1 MNVHFSY
8 KVNKTPD
15 IEKEINQQIEKLRK
29 RLQVF
34 RPELVHLKGIVEQNS
49 VREGFLVSL
58 NLRLPSGQMAAQ
70 EKAPTATTA
79 IKGTFD
85 DLVEQLTKH
94 KDHLRNQHKWPRWRR
109 VGRARPQPQ
118 VPFEETVAAVQAPT
132 VSSADISSYVNANL
146 SRLQRFVE
154 RELRYRESMEQLAP
168 EALTSS
174 EVINEAVAN
183 ALGDGMEKPERLALE
198 PWLYRLSMRAIDDL
212 SGRAGEGPAA
222 VPLQRNE
229 RAPNVRASDE
239 PQLQYHQPDEQL
251 IAQDIIPDRGTA
263 TPEDIA
269 ASDEMITL
277 VEAALLTAPRENR
290 EAFILNAVEGFT
302 VEEIAAIT
310 DRKPDQVRAQVHSAR
325 EHLRKALPIPNEF
338 RDKLLQHSRTA

>member
-49 VREGFLVSL
+49 MREGFLVSL

-79 IKGTFD
+79 IKGAFE
-85 DLVEQLTKH
+85 DLLEQLTKH
-94 KDHLRNQHKWPRWRR
+94 KDHLRSQHKWPRWRR
-109 VGRARPQPQ
+109 VGRTRPQPQ

-132 VSSADISSYVNANL
+132 VSSEDISTYVNANL
-146 SRLQRFVE
+146 TRLQRFVE
-154 RELRYRESMEQLAP
+154 RELRYRENIEQLAP
-168 EALTSS
+168 EALTPA
-174 EVINEAVAN
+174 EVINEAVVN
-183 ALGDGMEKPERLALE
+183 ALGDGLEKPERLALE
-198 PWLYRLSMRAIDDL
+198 PWLYRLAMRAIDDL
-212 SGRAGEGPAA
+212 SGRAGEGSGA

-251 IAQDIIPDRGTA
+251 TAQDIIPDRGTA

-310 DRKPDQVRAQVHSAR
+310 DRKPEQVRAEVHSAR